1 MLSERMTKS
10 MDDAE
15 AGLSISWPIDEWA
28 TEVAKYERVA
38 RAADTMIDKLFPI
51 ANMRKDVDSP
61 EAQEMFAA
69 LADLGVLRG

>member
-1 MLSERMTKS
+1 MLSERLEHWEDMS
-10 MDDAE
+10 PMEFVAVR
-15 AGLSISWPIDEWA
+15 

-38 RAADTMIDKLFPI
+38 RAADAMIDKLFLI

-69 LADLGVLRG
+69 LADLPKGALGG

>member
-1 MLSERMTKS
+1 MLSERIRNAGVGTFQEMWNEIA
-10 MDDAE
+10 DE
-15 AGLSISWPIDEWA
+15 A
-28 TEVAKYERVA
+28 AKYERVA

-69 LADLGVLRG
+69 LADLPEDALGG